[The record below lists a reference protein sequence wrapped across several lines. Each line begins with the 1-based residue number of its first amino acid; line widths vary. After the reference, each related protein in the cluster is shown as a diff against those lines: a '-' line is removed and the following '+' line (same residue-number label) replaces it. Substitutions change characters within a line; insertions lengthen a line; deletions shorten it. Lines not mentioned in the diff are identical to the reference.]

1 MYIATQT
8 LLTML
13 ITPRAHVRMESKP
26 ALCLSIS
33 KDNKPRQVCCEPS
46 LDLR

>member
-13 ITPRAHVRMESKP
+13 ITPRAQLRMEPKP

-33 KDNKPRQVCCEPS
+33 KDNKPSQGLPIS
-46 LDLR
+46 LSLL